1 MQCSIQSYK
10 DIAFYLRGLQLLRE
24 LAKDA
29 KKNLGASRRQTL
41 IGAAGDPSSDHRCYT
56 LELTMEQAK
65 CRK

>member
-1 MQCSIQSYK
+1 M
-10 DIAFYLRGLQLLRE
+10 FNTVLQRHSFLFARPS
-24 LAKDA
+24 A
-29 KKNLGASRRQTL
+29 KKTLGASRRRTL